1 MRVQFTYSRHIL
13 VSILLYM
20 NRNSQHRSMHRC
32 SMGGIDVILLAAGRS
47 SRLGQPK
54 ALVGV
59 DGQPLIQRLINRLH
73 QLNAEVTV
81 ITNTDL
87 LADIML
93 LCPSAHV
100 VLNPDPEKG
109 RTGSVQCGLAS
120 ILERNGRLPKKLLLV
135 PVDRPGWSV
144 ELVNNLLQSET
155 SAYPVWNGRGGHPLL
170 MVGDDVNAVYLAE
183 RDAPLSSLVQR
194 SPIPVDFP
202 WLHLNIDTE
211 ADLVDLRTASKEDWF

>member
-1 MRVQFTYSRHIL
+1 MR
-13 VSILLYM
+13 
-20 NRNSQHRSMHRC
+20 
-32 SMGGIDVILLAAGRS
+32 GIDVILLAAGRS

-54 ALVGV
+54 ALVDV
-59 DGQPLIQRLINRLH
+59 DGQPLIQRLMNRLH

-81 ITNTDL
+81 VTNTDL

-120 ILERNGRLPKKLLLV
+120 ILERNGRLPKKALLV

-144 ELVNNLLQSET
+144 ELVGNLLKSET
-155 SAYPVWNGRGGHPLL
+155 SACPVWNNRGGHPLL
-170 MVGDDVNAVYLAE
+170 MVGDDVKAVYLAE
-183 RDAPLSSLVQR
+183 GDAPLSSLVQR
-194 SPIPVDFP
+194 KPIPVHFP

-211 ADLVDLRTASKEDWF
+211 ADLVDLFTASKEDWF

>member
-1 MRVQFTYSRHIL
+1 
-13 VSILLYM
+13 
-20 NRNSQHRSMHRC
+20 
-32 SMGGIDVILLAAGRS
+32 MGGIDVILLAAGRS

-54 ALVGV
+54 ALVDI
-59 DGQPLIQRLINRLH
+59 DGQPLIQRLMSRLH
-73 QLNAEVTV
+73 QLHAEVTV
-81 ITNTDL
+81 VTNTGL

-120 ILERNGRLPKKLLLV
+120 ILERNGRLPKKVLLV

-144 ELVNNLLQSET
+144 ELVNNLLKSET
-155 SAYPVWNGRGGHPLL
+155 SACPVWNERGGHPLL
-170 MVGDDVNAVYLAE
+170 MVGDHINAVYLAE
-183 RDAPLSSLVQR
+183 EDAPLSSLVQR
-194 SPIPVDFP
+194 KPLLVDFP

-211 ADLVDLRTASKEDWF
+211 ADLVDLLAASKEDWF

>member
-1 MRVQFTYSRHIL
+1 
-13 VSILLYM
+13 
-20 NRNSQHRSMHRC
+20 
-32 SMGGIDVILLAAGRS
+32 MGGIDVILLAAGRS

-54 ALVGV
+54 ALVDV

-144 ELVNNLLQSET
+144 ELVNNLCNQKQAHTRL
-155 SAYPVWNGRGGHPLL
+155 
-170 MVGDDVNAVYLAE
+170 E
-183 RDAPLSSLVQR
+183 RSRRP
-194 SPIPVDFP
+194 PI
-202 WLHLNIDTE
+202 
-211 ADLVDLRTASKEDWF
+211 ADGWRRCQCCLFG

>member
-1 MRVQFTYSRHIL
+1 
-13 VSILLYM
+13 
-20 NRNSQHRSMHRC
+20 
-32 SMGGIDVILLAAGRS
+32 MGGIDVILLAAGRS
-47 SRLGQPK
+47 SRLGQPN
-54 ALVGV
+54 ALVDV

-155 SAYPVWNGRGGHPLL
+155 SAYPVWNNRGGHPLL
-170 MVGDDVNAVYLAE
+170 MVGDDVNAVDLAE
-183 RDAPLSSLVQR
+183 RDAPLSSLLQR
-194 SPIPVDFP
+194 NPIPVDFP

>member
-1 MRVQFTYSRHIL
+1 
-13 VSILLYM
+13 M
-20 NRNSQHRSMHRC
+20 NRNHQHRMTNRLF
-32 SMGGIDVILLAAGRS
+32 MGAVDVIVLAAGRS

-54 ALVGV
+54 ALVDV
-59 DGQPLIQRLINRLH
+59 DDRPLVAHLIQRLQHINDV
-73 QLNAEVTV
+73 EITIVTNND
-81 ITNTDL
+81 I
-87 LADIML
+87 LADVYL
-93 LCPSAHV
+93 ACPGTNV

-109 RTGSVQCGLAS
+109 RTGSIQCGLSS
-120 ILERNGRLPKKLLLV
+120 ILERKGRLPNLVLIV

>member
-1 MRVQFTYSRHIL
+1 
-13 VSILLYM
+13 
-20 NRNSQHRSMHRC
+20 
-32 SMGGIDVILLAAGRS
+32 MGVIDVIVLAAGRS

-54 ALVGV
+54 ALVDV
-59 DGQPLIQRLINRLH
+59 DGQPLIQRIINRLH
-73 QLNAEVTV
+73 QLGQAEVTIV
-81 ITNTDL
+81 TNTDL

-120 ILERNGRLPKKLLLV
+120 ILERKGRLPGKVLLA

-144 ELVNNLLQSET
+144 ELVNNLLKSET
-155 SAYPVWNGRGGHPLL
+155 SACPVWNDRGGHPLL

-183 RDAPLSSLVQR
+183 RDQPLSSLVQR
-194 SPIPVDFP
+194 KPIPVDFP
-202 WLHLNIDTE
+202 WLHLNIDME
-211 ADLVDLRTASKEDWF
+211 ADLTELLAASKEDWF

>member
-1 MRVQFTYSRHIL
+1 
-13 VSILLYM
+13 
-20 NRNSQHRSMHRC
+20 
-32 SMGGIDVILLAAGRS
+32 MGCIDVILLAAGRS

-54 ALVGV
+54 ALVDV

-73 QLNAEVTV
+73 QLNAEATV
-81 ITNTDL
+81 ITNADL

-144 ELVNNLLQSET
+144 ELVNNLLESET
-155 SAYPVWNGRGGHPLL
+155 SACPVWNDRGGHPLL
-170 MVGDDVNAVYLAE
+170 MVGDDVNAVFLAE

-194 SPIPVDFP
+194 NPIPVDFP